1 MGKNM
6 YQIVDTKTRKVEK
19 TGFATREEAKPDRNK
34 LNDDTDGHVDTGQMS
49 RFVVSRGTDHPLGE
63 SNTFVKHTKKRYS

>member
-1 MGKNM
+1 MGKNL

-19 TGFATREEAKPDRNK
+19 TGFATREEAKPERNK
-34 LNDDTDGHVDTGQMS
+34 LNADADGHVTTGQMS

-63 SNTFVKHTKKRYS
+63 SNTFVKHVKKGYL